1 MENIVL
7 REFIYLTDYESV
19 ITLWKNAGTG
29 IRIQRSDTL
38 AEIQKKITRDPDL
51 FLLAC
56 LDNEIVG
63 TVIGG
68 FDGRRGMIY
77 HLAVKSEFRT
87 RGIASLLME
96 EIESRLISKGCIR
109 CYLFVTP
116 DNKNSIQFYEK
127 RGWEK
132 MTILPYGKDLVK

>member
-1 MENIVL
+1 MKKVVL
-7 REFIYLTDYESV
+7 QEFNYPTDYESV
-19 ITLWKNAGTG
+19 INLWKDAGTG
-29 IRIQRSDTL
+29 IRIQRSDAP
-38 AEIQKKITRDPDL
+38 AEILKKIARDPDL
-51 FLLAC
+51 FLIAC
-56 LDNEIVG
+56 LDNEIIG

-77 HLAVKSEFRT
+77 HLAVKSEFRSQ
-87 RGIASLLME
+87 GVASLLMD
-96 EIESRLISKGCIR
+96 EIEKRLVAKGCIR

-116 DNKNSIQFYEK
+116 DNKNGIQFYEN